1 MPTQIFDAKKFK
13 ELVPRAEEIRVARS
27 DGKTKLKLRT
37 KRMLY
42 TYVTTDEEAEKLLK
56 GIDKPVVDL
65 TEKPKKEAE
74 EKEEKEV
81 LKEEK
86 KEEAE
91 EERVEEEPKEVKKKK
106 PRKKA
111 SKGKQ
116 KKEKAEE

>member
-91 EERVEEEPKEVKKKK
+91 EEPKEVKKKK